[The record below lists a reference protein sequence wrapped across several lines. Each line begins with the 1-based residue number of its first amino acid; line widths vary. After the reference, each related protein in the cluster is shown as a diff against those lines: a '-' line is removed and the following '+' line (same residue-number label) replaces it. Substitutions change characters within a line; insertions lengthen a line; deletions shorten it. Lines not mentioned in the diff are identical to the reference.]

1 MAKTAQKHTQLR
13 RRSEALAAAY
23 PDLLA
28 EAERVAAMV
37 AQGVHGR
44 RRPGQ
49 GETFWQYR
57 NYTNSDPSTD
67 IDWRR
72 SARGD
77 QIYVRQNEWEAANSV
92 YFWRDGSAGMDWT
105 SKKEI
110 PSKQDRASV
119 LCMALASLLMRSGE
133 RCAVLGESERPRSGR
148 VGLERVSRKLA
159 ISEGSFDHLDGKIPA
174 HAQLVIASDFL
185 DSPEVWKSRLS
196 RLAGRPVKAILL
208 RLIDPAE
215 DLFPFKG
222 RVEMRLPGHVK
233 LPPFIIGRA
242 ERAKDEYRQKFAAH
256 GAAIE
261 DISRRLG
268 WPIIT
273 HRTDQPANLALTAL
287 YMATSGEFDR

>member
-1 MAKTAQKHTQLR
+1 MAKPAEKHTELR
-13 RRSEALAAAY
+13 RRSEELAAAY

-44 RRPGQ
+44 RRAGQ

-57 NYTNSDPSTD
+57 NYTNSDPSTA

-72 SARGD
+72 SARGE
-77 QIYVRQNEWEAANSV
+77 QVYVRQNEWEAANSV
-92 YFWRDGSAGMDWT
+92 YFWRDGSAGMDWA
-105 SKKEI
+105 SKKEL
-110 PSKQDRASV
+110 PAKLDRASV

-133 RCAVLGESERPRSGR
+133 RCAILGESERPRSGR

-159 ISEGSFDHLDGKIPA
+159 ISTGPFENLDSKIPA

-185 DSPEVWKSRLS
+185 DSPDVWKTRLT

-222 RVEMRLPGHVK
+222 RVEMRLPGGSK
-233 LPPFIIGRA
+233 LPPFIVGRA
-242 ERAKDEYRQKFAAH
+242 ERAKEEYRQRFAAH

-287 YMATSGEFDR
+287 YMATSGEFD